1 MRRRTALRREVT
13 PDPKFNNKTI
23 SRFVNML
30 MIDGK
35 KWNAESIVYGSLEI
49 VAQKTQKSDPIEVL
63 TKAIDNVRP
72 LLELKSRRV
81 GGATYQ
87 IPVEVRGDRGVSL
100 ALRWIRNSA
109 RGRKGKPMKQRLA
122 DEILEAFNGQGSAVK
137 KRETAHS
144 MAKANQAF
152 AHFRWN

>member
-1 MRRRTALRREVT
+1 MRRRRADKREVN
-13 PDPKFNNKTI
+13 PDPKFNQKI
-23 SRFVNML
+23 VSRFINIL

-35 KWNAESIVYGSLEI
+35 KWNAEKIIYGSMDILQ
-49 VAQKTQKSDPIEVL
+49 QKTQKADMVEVL

-87 IPVEVRGDRGVSL
+87 IPVEVKGDRGAQL
-100 ALRWIRNSA
+100 AMRWMRNAA

-122 DEILEAFNGQGSAVK
+122 DEILDAYNGQGTSVK
-137 KRETAHS
+137 KKEEIHK
-144 MAKANQAF
+144 MAEANRAF
-152 AHFRWN
+152 SHYRW

>member
-1 MRRRTALRREVT
+1 MRRRRALRREVT

-35 KWNAESIVYGSLEI
+35 KWNAEKIVYGSLDI
-49 VAQKTQKSDPIEVL
+49 VVQKTQKSDPIEIL
-63 TKAIDNVRP
+63 QKAIDNVRP

-87 IPVEVRGDRGVSL
+87 IPVEVKGDRGASL
-100 ALRWIRNSA
+100 ALRWIRNAA
-109 RGRKGKPMKQRLA
+109 RGRKGKPMQQRLA
-122 DEILEAFNGQGSAVK
+122 DEILDAYHGQGTSVK
-137 KRETAHS
+137 KKEEIHK
-144 MAKANQAF
+144 MAEANRAF
-152 AHFRWN
+152 SHYRW

>member
-1 MRRRTALRREVT
+1 MRRRRAIRREVL

-30 MIDGK
+30 MEDGK
-35 KWNAESIVYGSLEI
+35 KWNAESIVYGSLDI
-49 VAQKTQKSDPIEVL
+49 VAQKTQKSDPVEVL

-87 IPVEVRGDRGVSL
+87 IPVEVKGDRGASL
-100 ALRWIRNSA
+100 ALRWIRNAA
-109 RGRKGKPMKQRLA
+109 RGRKGKPMQQRLA
-122 DEILEAFNGQGSAVK
+122 DEILEAYHGQGSAVK
-137 KRETAHS
+137 KKEEIHK
-144 MAKANQAF
+144 MAEANRAF
-152 AHFRWN
+152 SHYRW

>member
-1 MRRRTALRREVT
+1 MRRRRAVRREVIA
-13 PDPKFNNKTI
+13 DPKFNNKTV
-23 SRFVNML
+23 SRFINML

-35 KWNAESIVYGSLEI
+35 KWNAESIVYGSLDI
-49 VAQKTQKSDPIEVL
+49 IAQKTQKAEPLEVL
-63 TKAIDNVRP
+63 IKAIDNVRP

-87 IPVEVRGDRGVSL
+87 IPVEVRGDRGAQL
-100 ALRWIRNSA
+100 AMRWMRNAA

-137 KRETAHS
+137 KKEEIHK
-144 MAKANQAF
+144 MAEANRAF
-152 AHFRWN
+152 SHYRW